1 MGRHAELVRALAM
14 RAKGAKE
21 RADGAA
27 LGDQRLKEL
36 GRQREAAA
44 RRAEAE
50 ARAARRRSGH

>member
-27 LGDQRLKEL
+27 LGDDRLKEL
-36 GRQREAAA
+36 GR
-44 RRAEAE
+44 RRKAEAE